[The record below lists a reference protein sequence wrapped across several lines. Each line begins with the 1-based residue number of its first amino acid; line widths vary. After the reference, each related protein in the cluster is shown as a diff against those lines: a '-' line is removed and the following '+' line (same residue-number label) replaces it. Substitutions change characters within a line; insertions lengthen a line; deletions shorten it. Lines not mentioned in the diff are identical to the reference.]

1 MSQPIK
7 TKSAVTQIKERRI
20 ASLAKKAGQLAN
32 SNRKQGYH

>member
-7 TKSAVTQIKERRI
+7 TTPAANRIKARRI
-20 ASLAKKAGQLAN
+20 AALVKRAGQLAN